1 MIDEDPYADDL
12 TEDTAEDPL
21 SAADPLAG
29 LAEAAAVSVPRH
41 AWQGRGPA
49 MDADGR
55 IDADVH
61 CKACGYNLRGQ
72 LLENTCPEC
81 GASVE
86 WSARG
91 DRLAYHDPRWVGSL
105 ARGMLWLMITVGA
118 WIALGIAEVAVSIA
132 IFRHQM
138 VSISSGS
145 SSGGIAQS
153 IAIQQIVSLLFSLV
167 AFAILI
173 TAVWQLSAP
182 EPARQDES
190 PASSR
195 KLFRWGM
202 IGYTALNLAGGGLY
216 LLHDTAG
223 GLVSLAGLVVFLVAF
238 FAMCVYLRGL
248 ALRIPDSSLA
258 GQTRTVMWG
267 MAGCVGLFTF
277 AAVLVLLFENASVS
291 AGRSAGALAAGGG
304 CLGVIALAVFGI
316 WGFILTILYWGAF
329 RRAHRQAASP
339 R

>member
-1 MIDEDPYADDL
+1 MMNEDPYADDL
-12 TEDTAEDPL
+12 TEDTAD
-21 SAADPLAG
+21 DPLAG

-118 WIALGIAEVAVSIA
+118 WIALGIAEIAVTITML
-132 IFRHQM
+132 RHQM
-138 VSISSGS
+138 VNISSGS

-153 IAIQQIVSLLFSLV
+153 IAMQLVVSLLFSLV
-167 AFAILI
+167 AFAFLI

-182 EPARQDES
+182 EPARQDEP

-202 IGYTALNLAGGGLY
+202 VGYAGLNLVGGGIY

-223 GLVSLAGLVVFLVAF
+223 GIVSLVGMVLFLVAF
-238 FAMCVYLRGL
+238 FAMFVYLRGL

-267 MAGCVGLFTF
+267 MAGCFSLYAFTAALVILFD
-277 AAVLVLLFENASVS
+277 NASVS
-291 AGRSAGALAAGGG
+291 ASNSAGALAAGGG
-304 CLGVIALAVFGI
+304 CLGTIGLAVFGI
-316 WGFILTILYWGAF
+316 WGFILMILYWGSF
-329 RRAHRQAASP
+329 RRAHRQAATP